1 MTEGWL
7 RDSSSLSPLLC
18 FCQVLAEGLRGMSE
32 IGAGFSDDLD
42 AAPGQELVL
51 C

>member
-7 RDSSSLSPLLC
+7 REGQLLSLSAPVFLSSPGRR
-18 FCQVLAEGLRGMSE
+18 FTRVET
-32 IGAGFSDDLD
+32 GAGFSDDLD